1 MLIIG
6 RNEASKLL
14 NNFNACKSQKFPG
27 KKHFHLNLK
36 QFVEKGQVTYSEQQN
51 QNWSSITVNS
61 PTGLMHVSYGL
72 WWHWFM
78 KTYKLQL

>member
-51 QNWSSITVNS
+51 QN
-61 PTGLMHVSYGL
+61 
-72 WWHWFM
+72 
-78 KTYKLQL
+78 